1 MAFNFNYKEL
11 EFEKVTPGI
20 YEALVQNVSE
30 QYTEGNG
37 KKHLNVSIVIRNDVQ
52 QNHQN
57 AMLNYKIWTSDRPDI
72 KTIDGYVEFSLAM
85 MCRACSLPEQIN
97 VGSVDELSKLWIR
110 KPLRI
115 KVEDQEYNGNTYA
128 NISRVDPTTNHTVNH
143 IYKGKNQNQEPA
155 SSFVPRNNDD
165 NIPF

>member
-20 YEALVQNVSE
+20 YEALVQNVIE
-30 QYTEGNG
+30 QYTKGTG
-37 KKHLNVSIVIRNDVQ
+37 RKHLAVSIVIRNDVQ
-52 QNHQN
+52 QKHQN
-57 AMLNYKIWTSDRPDI
+57 AMLTYNIWTTDNPET

-110 KPLRI
+110 KPLMI
-115 KVEDQEYNGNTYA
+115 KVEDQEYNGKTYA
-128 NISRVDPTTNHTVNH
+128 NISRVDPTTNLNVNH
-143 IYKGKNQNQEPA
+143 IYKGKNQKQEPA